1 MDATCDERD
10 KFGGEAR
17 FGASIAPP
25 ERSHMRQIGG
35 HSGAMGVGGLQG

>member
-10 KFGGEAR
+10 KFGGEVG

-25 ERSHMRQIGG
+25 ERSYMRQEAG
-35 HSGAMGVGGLQG
+35 HCGVTGDGGLQG